1 MLRSRLNLL
10 FNSPGT
16 LNPYLSKNKDIMHIL
31 VIEDEVRVA
40 VPIKKGLE
48 ELGFSTTIA
57 ADGTTGMRMALSG
70 SFDLI
75 VTDIMLP
82 GINGIELCRSIRKE
96 MPDTPIIMLTALG
109 TTDDKIEGFDSGAN
123 DYLVKPFDFREL
135 YVRIRELLKRAHA
148 AGGTTKKTLLS
159 AGSLEMN
166 LRTMIVKR
174 GDREINLT
182 RKEFKL
188 LEYMLSNQGRVLTRA
203 EIAENVWETAFDT
216 GTNFVDVYI
225 NYLRKKIDKGF
236 DKKLIH
242 TRPGIGFILKE
253 QV

>member
-1 MLRSRLNLL
+1 MR
-10 FNSPGT
+10 
-16 LNPYLSKNKDIMHIL
+16 IL
-31 VIEDEVRVA
+31 VIEDEERVA
-40 VPIKKGLE
+40 LPVKRGLE
-48 ELGFSTTIA
+48 ELGFSTTVA
-57 ADGTTGMRMALSG
+57 ADGTTGMRMALSEL
-70 SFDLI
+70 FDLI
-75 VTDIMLP
+75 ITDILLP

-96 MPDTPIIMLTALG
+96 LPDIPIIMLTALG
-109 TTDDKIEGFDSGAN
+109 TTDDKVEGFDSGAN

-135 YVRIRELLKRAHA
+135 YVRIRELLKRAQA
-148 AGGTTKKTLLS
+148 AGGSTNTTLLS

-166 LRTMIVKR
+166 VQTMIVKR
-174 GDREINLT
+174 GDKEINLT

-188 LEYMLSNQGRVLTRA
+188 LEYMLSNQGRVLSRA

-253 QV
+253 QA

>member
-1 MLRSRLNLL
+1 MQ
-10 FNSPGT
+10 
-16 LNPYLSKNKDIMHIL
+16 IL
-31 VIEDEVRVA
+31 VVEDEERVA
-40 VPIKKGLE
+40 VPIKRGLE
-48 ELGFSTTIA
+48 ELGFATTITA
-57 ADGTTGMRMALSG
+57 NGTIGLKMALSG

-75 VTDIMLP
+75 ITDILLP
-82 GINGIELCRSIRKE
+82 GINGIDLCRSIRKE
-96 MPDTPIIMLTALG
+96 FPDIPIIMLTALG
-109 TTDDKIEGFDSGAN
+109 TTDDKVEGFDSGAN

-135 YVRIRELLKRAHA
+135 YVRIRELLKRSHA
-148 AGGTTKKTLLS
+148 AGGTTKKILLS

-166 LRTMIVKR
+166 TRTMIVKR
-174 GDREINLT
+174 GDQEINLT

-253 QV
+253 QP

>member
-1 MLRSRLNLL
+1 MR
-10 FNSPGT
+10 
-16 LNPYLSKNKDIMHIL
+16 IL
-31 VIEDEVRVA
+31 VIEDEERVA
-40 VPIKKGLE
+40 VPIKRGLE
-48 ELGFSTTIA
+48 ELGFTTTIA
-57 ADGTTGMRMALSG
+57 ADGTAGLKMALGG
-70 SFDLI
+70 SFDLVI
-75 VTDIMLP
+75 TDILLP
-82 GINGIELCRSIRKE
+82 GTNGIEVCKSIRRDL
-96 MPDTPIIMLTALG
+96 PDIPIIMLTALG
-109 TTDDKIEGFDSGAN
+109 TTDDKVEGFDSGAN

-135 YVRIRELLKRAHA
+135 YVRIRELLKRGHA
-148 AGGTTKKTLLS
+148 AAGTTKMILLS
-159 AGSLEMN
+159 AGGLEMN
-166 LRTMIVKR
+166 TRTMIVKR

-188 LEYMLSNQGRVLTRA
+188 LEYMLNNQGRVLSRA

-253 QV
+253 QP

>member
-1 MLRSRLNLL
+1 MR
-10 FNSPGT
+10 
-16 LNPYLSKNKDIMHIL
+16 IL
-31 VIEDEVRVA
+31 VIEDEERVA
-40 VPIKKGLE
+40 IPIKRGLE
-48 ELGFSTTIA
+48 ELGFTTTIA

-70 SFDLI
+70 SFDLVI
-75 VTDIMLP
+75 TDILLP
-82 GINGIELCRSIRKE
+82 GTNGIEVCKSIRRDL
-96 MPDTPIIMLTALG
+96 PDIPIIMLTALG
-109 TTDDKIEGFDSGAN
+109 TTDDKVEGFDSGAN

-135 YVRIRELLKRAHA
+135 YVRIRELLKRGHSA
-148 AGGTTKKTLLS
+148 AGTTKKILLS
-159 AGSLEMN
+159 AGGLEMN
-166 LRTMIVKR
+166 TRTMIVKR

-188 LEYMLSNQGRVLTRA
+188 LEYMLNNPGRVLSRA
-203 EIAENVWETAFDT
+203 EIAENVWETVFDT

-253 QV
+253 QP